1 MSTHQTPVPSKVSYP
16 SRIYTPNTQHLFRIG
31 FGNGKHE
38 GEFDVEANNRT
49 QAASIVRKLGYMVRD
64 VNMVG

>member
-1 MSTHQTPVPSKVSYP
+1 MNTQAPVASKVSYP
-16 SRIYTPNTQHLFRIG
+16 TRIYTPNTVHLYRVA
-31 FGNGKHE
+31 FGAARHE

-49 QAASIVRKLGYMVRD
+49 QAASIVRRLGHTVRD